1 MKRASELASS
11 SISALAHVPRWGE
24 LEGRAALG
32 AWRASGGSLAAFAA
46 AHGLCAQRIRW
57 WRKQLGAAEGVA
69 IRAPTLVPIDVIGT
83 VTRPDEVVAEVR
95 VGRHVVRVL
104 RGADEGTLSAVLQ
117 ALERMAC

>member
-1 MKRASELASS
+1 MKRASELPSS
-11 SISALAHVPRWGE
+11 SISALAQVPRWGE
-24 LEGRAALG
+24 QQGRAALQ

-57 WRKQLGAAEGVA
+57 WRKQLGAADRV
-69 IRAPTLVPIDVIGT
+69 ITRAPTLIPIDVVST
-83 VTRPDEVVAEVR
+83 VKCPDEVVAELR

-104 RGADEGTLSAVLQ
+104 RGADGATLAALLQ